1 MSPATA
7 PVRKPEAARRIVL
20 IAEDDPDTLEYI
32 RASVEHAGHEVYV
45 AEDGNAAIKQVEALQ
60 PDLVVLD
67 IMMPG
72 REGTSVCSEIKN
84 SDILKRIKVILCT
97 AMEKKRAASLAKKA
111 GADALINK
119 PFDPETLWSMMATL
133 FTEQDKESTQLIK
146 KLGL

>member
-1 MSPATA
+1 MSPVTA
-7 PVRKPEAARRIVL
+7 PSKKSEADRRIVL
-20 IAEDDPDTLEYI
+20 VAEDDPDTLEYI

-45 AEDGNAAIKQVEALQ
+45 AEDGNAAIKQVESLQ

-72 REGTSVCSEIKN
+72 REGTSVCAEIKN
-84 SDILKRIKVILCT
+84 SDLLKRIKVILCT
-97 AMEKKRAASLAKKA
+97 AMEKKRAALMAKKS

-119 PFDPETLWSMMATL
+119 PFEPQALWTMMSDL
-133 FTEQDKESTQLIK
+133 FSQQDQESSQLIR